1 MTKFLDNDSMENEFD
16 LPVNQSISLS
26 QKPALDA
33 EEEQAPAKPQEL
45 PPISSPLKNKSVVNN
60 NQSFQQPAQ
69 NMNKSTVNNSPPP
82 QPLQNNSLEK
92 QKSIQNQGP
101 IPFKT
106 EYPESKLDL
115 VLLILIILTSVLHFI
130 ALVMFLFNGTI
141 LYQNFWFTI
150 VFCLISVLIVVSQF
164 RIEGYRAWAEKNFR
178 LLLRKSGNISFQ
190 VIICFIYPYTF
201 TNTVN
206 KAASVVMFVSAVCC
220 VGSIILWSV
229 KKIKK

>member
-33 EEEQAPAKPQEL
+33 EEEHAPTKPQEL
-45 PPISSPLKNKSVVNN
+45 PPISSPLKNKSVTN

-69 NMNKSTVNNSPPP
+69 NNMNKSTVNNSPP
-82 QPLQNNSLEK
+82 LQNSLE
-92 QKSIQNQGP
+92 QKPINQGP

-115 VLLILIILTSVLHFI
+115 FLLFSLILTSVLHFI
-130 ALVMFLFNGTI
+130 ALIMFLFNGTI
-141 LYQNFWFTI
+141 LYQNFWFAI
-150 VFCLISVLIVVSQF
+150 VFCLISVLVVISQF
-164 RIEGYRAWAEKNFR
+164 RIEGFRAWAEKNFR

-190 VIICFIYPYTF
+190 IIICFIYPYTF

-220 VGSIILWSV
+220 AGSIVLWSV